1 MGNAASVKP
10 ELFSAMKMEY
20 EGKKDQMTDDE
31 LFLHMKKFHDNL
43 VEAAKPTVTALPS
56 KDIVP
61 IVVAGPS
68 GAGKGTIIANIMKKF
83 PKQFG
88 FSVSHTTRA
97 ARPGED
103 DGIHYHFTTMEAM
116 DAGIAKGEFVEFAEV
131 HGNKYGTSSLAVLKV
146 KSGGK
151 IPILDIDIQGVRK
164 VKASSMA
171 AKFIFIQPPSMEE
184 LEKRLRGRGTE
195 EEEKI
200 LVRMANAKGE
210 MDFGTPENFDAI
222 VVNDD
227 IEKCSDAVLE
237 LIKQWNPLV
246 SFE

>member
-1 MGNAASVKP
+1 
-10 ELFSAMKMEY
+10 MEKY
-20 EGKKDQMTDDE
+20 
-31 LFLHMKKFHDNL
+31 
-43 VEAAKPTVTALPS
+43 
-56 KDIVP
+56 
-61 IVVAGPS
+61 
-68 GAGKGTIIANIMKKF
+68 

-88 FSVSHTTRA
+88 FSLSHTTRE
-97 ARPGED
+97 ARPGEEN
-103 DGIHYHFTTMEAM
+103 GVHYHFTTMAEM
-116 DAGIAKGEFVEFAEV
+116 DAGIAKGEFVEYADV

-151 IPILDIDIQGVRK
+151 VPILDIDIQGVQR
-164 VKASSMA
+164 VKASSMP
-171 AKFIFIQPPSMEE
+171 AKYIFVQPPSMEE

-227 IEKCSDAVLE
+227 IDKCAEEVLA
-237 LIKQWNPLV
+237 LVKQWNPSV
-246 SFE
+246 AFE

>member
-20 EGKKDQMTDDE
+20 EGKKDTMTDDE
-31 LFLHMKKFHDNL
+31 LFLHMKKFHDEL
-43 VEAAKPTVTALPS
+43 TAKATVVTALPS
-56 KDIVP
+56 KDITP

-68 GAGKGTIIANIMKKF
+68 GAGKGTIIAKLMEKYPKK
-83 PKQFG
+83 FG

-97 ARPGED
+97 ARPDEQNGV
-103 DGIHYHFTTMEAM
+103 HYHFVTVEEM
-116 DAGIAKGEFVEFAEV
+116 DAGIAKGEFVEYAEV

-151 IPILDIDIQGVRK
+151 IPILDIDIQGVQK

-171 AKFIFIQPPSMEE
+171 AKFVFVQPPSMEE

-200 LVRMANAKGE
+200 LTRLKNAKGE
-210 MDFGTPENFDAI
+210 MEFGTPENFDAI
-222 VVNDD
+222 VVNDEVD
-227 IEKCSDAVLE
+227 KCAEEILT
-237 LIKQWNPLV
+237 LIKQWNPSV
-246 SFE
+246 IFE